1 MKKLSYIESTMLPLP
16 MSNIDTDQI
25 MPKEFLKRVER
36 SGYGEFLF
44 YDWKKDANFPLNN
57 EIFKESKVLLTGT
70 NFGTGSSRE
79 HAPWGLQ
86 DWGFDAII
94 SSKFADIFRLNSINI
109 GLLPIE
115 ASEDIIEKL
124 FKKVSENPKT
134 KIEISIEQKSVVCEE
149 IEFNFFIDDFSQN
162 RILNGIDKIDISL
175 EFEEKIDE
183 FMQSRN
189 KWAPKLTY
197 KHLNLNYLQLLLKAV
212 IHYVF
217 ARKD

>member
-1 MKKLSYIESTMLPLP
+1 MKKLSHIESTMLPIP

-25 MPKEFLKRVER
+25 MPKQFLKRIER

-44 YDWKKDANFPLNN
+44 YDWKKDGDFPLNN
-57 EIFKESKVLLTGT
+57 EDYKDSKVLVAGT

-94 SSKFADIFRLNSINI
+94 STKFADIFKLNSINI

-115 ASEDIIEKL
+115 ASEDIVEKL
-124 FKKVSENPKT
+124 FQKVTENPKT
-134 KIEISIEQKSVVCEE
+134 KIQVSVETKSVICEE
-149 IEFNFFIDDFSQN
+149 VEFNFFLDDFSQN

-175 EFEEKIDE
+175 EYENKIDE
-183 FMQSRN
+183 FMQNRN
-189 KWAPKLTY
+189 KWSPNLT
-197 KHLNLNYLQLLLKAV
+197 
-212 IHYVF
+212 
-217 ARKD
+217 

>member
-1 MKKLSYIESTMLPLP
+1 MKKLSHIESTMLPIP

-25 MPKEFLKRVER
+25 MPKQFLKRVER

-44 YDWKKDANFPLNN
+44 YDWKKDGDFPLNN
-57 EIFKESKVLLTGT
+57 EDYKDSKVLVAGT

-94 SSKFADIFRLNSINI
+94 STKFADIFKLNSINI

-115 ASEDIIEKL
+115 ASEDIVEKL
-124 FKKVSENPKT
+124 FQKITENPKT
-134 KIEISIEQKSVVCEE
+134 KIQVSVETKSVICEE
-149 IEFNFFIDDFSQN
+149 LEFNFFLDDFSQN

-175 EFEEKIDE
+175 EYENKIDE
-183 FMQSRN
+183 FMQNRN
-189 KWAPKLTY
+189 KWSPKLT
-197 KHLNLNYLQLLLKAV
+197 
-212 IHYVF
+212 
-217 ARKD
+217 

>member
-1 MKKLSYIESTMLPLP
+1 MKKLSHIESTMLPIP

-25 MPKEFLKRVER
+25 MPKQFLKRVER

-44 YDWKKDANFPLNN
+44 YDWKKDRDFPLNN
-57 EIFKESKVLLTGT
+57 EDYKDSKVLVAGT

-94 SSKFADIFRLNSINI
+94 STKFADIFKLNSINI

-115 ASEDIIEKL
+115 ASEDIVEKL
-124 FKKVSENPKT
+124 FQKVAENPKT
-134 KIEISIEQKSVVCEE
+134 KIQVSVETKSVICEE
-149 IEFNFFIDDFSQN
+149 VEFNFFLDDFSQN

-175 EFEEKIDE
+175 EYENKIDE
-183 FMQSRN
+183 FMQNRN
-189 KWAPKLTY
+189 KWSPKLT
-197 KHLNLNYLQLLLKAV
+197 
-212 IHYVF
+212 
-217 ARKD
+217 

>member
-1 MKKLSYIESTMLPLP
+1 MKKLSHIESTMLPIP

-25 MPKEFLKRVER
+25 MPKQFLKRVER

-44 YDWKKDANFPLNN
+44 YDWKKDGDFPLNN
-57 EIFKESKVLLTGT
+57 EDYKDSKVLVAGT

-94 SSKFADIFRLNSINI
+94 STKFADIFKLNSINI

-115 ASEDIIEKL
+115 ASEDIVEKL
-124 FKKVSENPKT
+124 FQKVAENPKT
-134 KIEISIEQKSVVCEE
+134 KIQVSVETKSVICEE
-149 IEFNFFIDDFSQN
+149 VEFNFFLDDFSQN

-175 EFEEKIDE
+175 EYENKIDE
-183 FMQSRN
+183 FMQNRS
-189 KWAPKLTY
+189 KWSPKLT
-197 KHLNLNYLQLLLKAV
+197 
-212 IHYVF
+212 
-217 ARKD
+217 

>member
-1 MKKLSYIESTMLPLP
+1 MKKLSHIESTMLPIP

-25 MPKEFLKRVER
+25 MPKQFLKRVER

-44 YDWKKDANFPLNN
+44 YDWKKDGDFPLNN
-57 EIFKESKVLLTGT
+57 EDYKDSKVLVAGT

-94 SSKFADIFRLNSINI
+94 STKFADIFKLNSINI

-115 ASEDIIEKL
+115 ASEDIVEKL
-124 FKKVSENPKT
+124 FQKVIENPKT
-134 KIEISIEQKSVVCEE
+134 KIQVSVETKSVICEE
-149 IEFNFFIDDFSQN
+149 VEFNFFLDDFSQN

-175 EFEEKIDE
+175 EYENKIDE
-183 FMQSRN
+183 FMQNRN
-189 KWAPKLTY
+189 KWSPKLT
-197 KHLNLNYLQLLLKAV
+197 
-212 IHYVF
+212 
-217 ARKD
+217 

>member
-1 MKKLSYIESTMLPLP
+1 MKKLSHIESTMLPIP

-25 MPKEFLKRVER
+25 MPKQFLKRVER

-44 YDWKKDANFPLNN
+44 YDWKKDGDFPLNN
-57 EIFKESKVLLTGT
+57 EDYKDSKVLVAGT

-94 SSKFADIFRLNSINI
+94 STKFADIFKLNSINI

-115 ASEDIIEKL
+115 ASEDIVDKL
-124 FKKVSENPKT
+124 FQKVTENPKT
-134 KIEISIEQKSVVCEE
+134 KIQVSVETKSVICEE
-149 IEFNFFIDDFSQN
+149 VEFNFFLDDFSQN

-175 EFEEKIDE
+175 EYENKIDE
-183 FMQSRN
+183 FMENRN
-189 KWAPKLTY
+189 KWSPKLT
-197 KHLNLNYLQLLLKAV
+197 
-212 IHYVF
+212 
-217 ARKD
+217 

>member
-1 MKKLSYIESTMLPLP
+1 MKKLSYIASTMLPIP

-25 MPKEFLKRVER
+25 MPKQFLKRVER

-44 YDWKKDANFPLNN
+44 YDWKKDGDFPLNN
-57 EIFKESKVLLTGT
+57 EDYKDSKVLVAGT

-94 SSKFADIFRLNSINI
+94 STKFADIFKLNSINI

-115 ASEDIIEKL
+115 ASEDIVEKL
-124 FKKVSENPKT
+124 FQKVTENPKT
-134 KIEISIEQKSVVCEE
+134 KIQVSVETKSVICEE
-149 IEFNFFIDDFSQN
+149 VEFNFFLDDFSQN

-175 EFEEKIDE
+175 EYENKIDE
-183 FMQSRN
+183 FMENRN
-189 KWAPKLTY
+189 KWSPKLT
-197 KHLNLNYLQLLLKAV
+197 
-212 IHYVF
+212 
-217 ARKD
+217 